1 MSLSSRVPI
10 EERYRHVVFP
20 WIFSPAFFERKDNV
34 EAAFRGALAYPHQ
47 TKAEAI
53 ERQARGIFAWNGT
66 RVSRLGAIKVPT
78 LVVSGKDD
86 IVAPPDFAR
95 ALAKLIRRARL
106 TLMPGGHW
114 LILEQA
120 ETFNRALIRFL
131 KGVRSK

>member
-1 MSLSSRVPI
+1 M
-10 EERYRHVVFP
+10 
-20 WIFSPAFFERKDNV
+20 
-34 EAAFRGALAYPHQ
+34 
-47 TKAEAI
+47 
-53 ERQARGIFAWNGT
+53 
-66 RVSRLGAIKVPT
+66 SRLGAIKVPT